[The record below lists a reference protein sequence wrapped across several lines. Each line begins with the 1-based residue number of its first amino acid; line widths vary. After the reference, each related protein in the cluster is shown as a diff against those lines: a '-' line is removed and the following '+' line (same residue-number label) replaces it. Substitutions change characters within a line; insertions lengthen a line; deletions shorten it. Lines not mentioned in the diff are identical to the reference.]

1 MNLSTEILGMV
12 AGACTT
18 IAFVPQVIKTYRS
31 RSARDLSLGMFS
43 IFTLGV
49 TLWLVY
55 GVVQHELPII
65 LANAATMVMAETLL
79 VFKLM
84 WRNR

>member
-1 MNLSTEILGMV
+1 MV

-65 LANAATMVMAETLL
+65 LANAATLVMAATLL